1 MARSGPLFLHAHT
14 RRALA
19 TTFALAATLLIP
31 SLERASVARAAP
43 SLLRASLFRGC
54 APGDVVHRL
63 TPTSVSIEP
72 HRGFDPGTA
81 SDALLRCYGYP
92 LPPRDAAGRA
102 RWVAE
107 MRPLRYAVPVVT
119 GVLPPDAGHAGPALS
134 GLSHTGSAP
143 SHQVA
148 ATNVREGARSALR
161 NAGAPRSGPR
171 ALIETRGDS
180 IWAGP
185 IVVSGDNGGMRF
197 AQADGDW
204 TVPIVSYTPY
214 EIQNNIY
221 GDSESSWVGLGGDG
235 HENASAKPNQ
245 VLWQA
250 GVYSIVDPQR
260 THYPGPGTNPGQGT
274 GYYYFYEDY
283 GCGPPA
289 PGYDGDPY
297 TPTAPCPNGGNEVF
311 FHCVQP
317 ALDGG
322 DHIRAYV
329 NGQQGTYFFANYTKN
344 MALSVVSVPID
355 NSNTDLSAEFIEE
368 DVGCTDRTSQNLQG
382 AYDCSVYPSWP
393 ASTFLR
399 AVVTD
404 TAGNQ
409 HNVDGLNYR
418 VVNVCNN
425 NAYGQYVTT
434 TSAIDPSTHQF
445 TIAGTPQQPYGS
457 CGT

>member
-1 MARSGPLFLHAHT
+1 MARSAPLRPHFHT

-19 TTFALAATLLIP
+19 TTFALAATLLAS
-31 SLERASVARAAP
+31 SLGRVGVARAAP
-43 SLLRASLFRGC
+43 SLLHASPVRGC

-72 HRGFDPGTA
+72 HHGFDPGTA

-102 RWVAE
+102 HWVAE
-107 MRPLRYAVPVVT
+107 MRPLRYAVPVVV
-119 GVLPPDAGHAGPALS
+119 GMLPPGAEQHAGPALS
-134 GLSHTGSAP
+134 RQVSATGAGEGTPSA
-143 SHQVA
+143 S
-148 ATNVREGARSALR
+148 RS
-161 NAGAPRSGPR
+161 AGAPHSGPR
-171 ALIETRGDS
+171 ALLQTHGNAV
-180 IWAGP
+180 WAGP
-185 IVVSGDNGGMRF
+185 VIASGDNGGKRF
-197 AQADGDW
+197 AQADGEW
-204 TVPIVSYTPY
+204 YVPIISYTPF

-235 HENASAKPNQ
+235 YDNGAAKPYD

-250 GVYSIVDPQR
+250 GVYSIFDPQR
-260 THYPGPGTNPGQGT
+260 THYPGPGTAPGQGT

-297 TPTAPCPNGGNEVF
+297 NPTAPCPNGGNEVF

-329 NGQQGTYFFANYTKN
+329 NGRQGTYFFANFTKLITIN
-344 MALSVVSVPID
+344 VTSVPID

-368 DVGCTDRTSQNLQG
+368 DVGCGDPNAINRQG

-393 ASTFLR
+393 ASTFLS

-404 TAGNQ
+404 TGGNQ
-409 HNVDGLNYR
+409 YNVDGLNYR
-418 VVNVCNN
+418 IENVCNN
-425 NAYGQYVTT
+425 SQYGQYVTT
-434 TSAIDPSTHQF
+434 TSAVDPSTHQF